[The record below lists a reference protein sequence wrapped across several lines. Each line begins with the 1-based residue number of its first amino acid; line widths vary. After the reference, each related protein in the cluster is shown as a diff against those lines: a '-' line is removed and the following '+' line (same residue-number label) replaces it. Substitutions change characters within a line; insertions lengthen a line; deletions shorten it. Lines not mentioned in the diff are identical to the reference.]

1 MKDARPGLAAETF
14 TEHEVDTA
22 QRGYP
27 AEIVEGTK
35 RTARMPRVELD
46 QILKTKSG
54 TRPVASSEDIEGHL
68 RDRLSSIATP
78 FVELIPQSLEPAPSS
93 TVAESLAMSAPR
105 APSVAAPSLVPAR
118 RSSGLLVATFVF
130 VALFSGVVGFVLGR
144 LHH

>member
-1 MKDARPGLAAETF
+1 MKDARPAETF

-46 QILKTKSG
+46 EILKTKSG
-54 TRPVASSEDIEGHL
+54 TRPLTSSDEIAEHV
-68 RDRLSSIATP
+68 RDRLSSIKTP
-78 FVELIPQSLEPAPSS
+78 FVELSPQSLEPAPSS

-105 APSVAAPSLVPAR
+105 APSLAAPSLAPTR
-118 RSSGLLVATFVF
+118 RSSGLLVATFVV

>member
-1 MKDARPGLAAETF
+1 MKDARPSETF

-46 QILKTKSG
+46 EILKTKSG
-54 TRPVASSEDIEGHL
+54 TRPVTSSDEIAEHM
-68 RDRLSSIATP
+68 RDRLSSIKTP
-78 FVELIPQSLEPAPSS
+78 FVELSPQSLDAAPSS
-93 TVAESLAMSAPR
+93 TVAEGLAMSAPR
-105 APSVAAPSLVPAR
+105 APSIAAPSLAPAR
-118 RSSGLLVATFVF
+118 RSSGLLMATFVI
-130 VALFSGVVGFVLGR
+130 VALFSGVIGFVLGR